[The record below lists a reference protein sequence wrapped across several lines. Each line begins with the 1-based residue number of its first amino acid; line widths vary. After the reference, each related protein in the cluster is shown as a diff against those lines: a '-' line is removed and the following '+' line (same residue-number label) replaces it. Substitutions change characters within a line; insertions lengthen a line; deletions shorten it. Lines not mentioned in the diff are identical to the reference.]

1 MKRVVIDCERNDWE
15 DIKCGGPQYL
25 GFEFKVSDCEDDKE
39 LEAWLRKTLKM
50 YGHNIISIRIY
61 KIDEDIWS
69 REKMEEC
76 IKHTNF
82 LV

>member
-1 MKRVVIDCERNDWE
+1 MKKVVIDCERNDWD
-15 DIKCGGPQYL
+15 DIKYGGPQYL
-25 GFEFKVSDCEDDKE
+25 GFDFKVDDSEDDKE

-61 KIDEDIWS
+61 KIDEYIWS

-76 IKHTNF
+76 IKHTKF
-82 LV
+82 

>member
-25 GFEFKVSDCEDDKE
+25 GFDFKVSDSEDDKD

-50 YGHNIISIRIY
+50 YGHNIISIMIY
-61 KIDEDIWS
+61 KIDENIWS
-69 REKMEEC
+69 REEMEEC

-82 LV
+82 